1 LSRPRKIQPMVAL
14 DLLAPIAHQL
24 RLLRVI
30 RPCRHGGANFLELAN
45 FSALLLKVAAASATL
60 PGGPVAQWLEQSTHN
75 ALVLGSSPSRPTNQF
90 IDISGRSRTH
100 LADLPDHR
108 FNTPAAHI
116 GHEFHHHNAQAD
128 AEAAGR
134 MLLAMMKR
142 VNAKTPSELLV
153 VRRS

>member
-1 LSRPRKIQPMVAL
+1 MLWFSVRVRAGP
-14 DLLAPIAHQL
+14 PI
-24 RLLRVI
+24 
-30 RPCRHGGANFLELAN
+30 
-45 FSALLLKVAAASATL
+45 
-60 PGGPVAQWLEQSTHN
+60 
-75 ALVLGSSPSRPTNQF
+75 SSS
-90 IDISGRSRTH
+90 IH
-100 LADLPDHR
+100 LAVAERIWPELPDHR
-108 FNTPAAHI
+108 LNTPAAHI